1 VRTLVLGADGQIGR
15 RILSLCLAQ
24 PDVHVGAVV
33 TAPLHLGHPRL
44 RAVTLD
50 PFSPRTSLAGLTRG
64 VDACLICELGESP
77 HALAGAALELLVQD
91 APDAALVVLCGPEQG
106 QIPELA
112 ERMGLARVH
121 ALTPANLAAPDSV
134 AAQILAPLRPAL
146 RRVPGW
152 ISEPEDV
159 AAAMLRCARDPDAPR
174 ALDGRGIVELLRPGT
189 T

>member
-1 VRTLVLGADGQIGR
+1 MRTLVLGADGQIGR

-24 PDVHVGAVV
+24 ADVQVGAVV

-64 VDACLICELGESP
+64 VDACLVCELGESP
-77 HALAGAALELLVQD
+77 HVLAGAALELLIQD
-91 APDAALVVLCGPEQG
+91 APDAALVVLCGPDQREL
-106 QIPELA
+106 PELA
-112 ERMGLARVH
+112 RRMGMARVH
-121 ALTPANLAAPDSV
+121 ALTPANLAPEESV
-134 AAQILAPLRPAL
+134 AAQLLAPLRPAL

-152 ISEPEDV
+152 VSEPDDV

-174 ALDGRGIVELLRPGT
+174 ELDARGMVELLRPGT
-189 T
+189 I